1 MDSAGK
7 AREGWPIQM
16 GEIQAQAV
24 AADVNGDGETEI
36 IAADTRGNVAAFS
49 PRGKEVWERH
59 LASLVAQVGSNDS
72 HKATLKALRFRFH
85 LLPDRRCQKL
95 WECCLVHMSL
105 GASSLMQLC
114 ASKLCHDA
122 PHGFVNLQGTS
133 IGDIDGDGELEVVVG
148 TTSGKIYALAGKTGQ
163 DTGPFPFETRGRIM
177 APVDFPSSFLLP

>member
-59 LASLVAQVGSNDS
+59 LASLVAQVGSTDS

-85 LLPDRRCQKL
+85 LLPDRRCQKV
-95 WECCLVHMSL
+95 WECCLVHVSL
-105 GASSLMQLC
+105 GGPPSRPTSYDCACLASV
-114 ASKLCHDA
+114 AA
-122 PHGFVNLQGTS
+122 PHQLHLWTTARP
-133 IGDIDGDGELEVVVG
+133 EV
-148 TTSGKIYALAGKTGQ
+148 L
-163 DTGPFPFETRGRIM
+163 
-177 APVDFPSSFLLP
+177 